1 MTKTVLVTAAAF
13 LFALTITAYRFY
25 VRRQNRLLDGSPED
39 VAKAMRN
46 GVTQEQVDMG
56 WRYEGY

>member
-1 MTKTVLVTAAAF
+1 MGLI
-13 LFALTITAYRFY
+13 TIYRFH
-25 VRRQNRLLDGSPED
+25 VLKQNRLLDGSPED

-56 WRYEGY
+56 WRYEGF